1 MSDNTILPIKPPA
14 NVVSKSYFSS
24 YEKYIELYKK
34 SVSSPNAFWKEQAEK
49 HLTWIKPFTSV
60 SSGSFDEGNIS
71 WFEDGQL
78 NVSVQC
84 IDRHLET
91 RRDQIAI
98 LWEGDEPSDIQRI
111 SYQELHD
118 KVCQLANVL
127 KKHGI
132 EKGDRVALYMPMIP
146 EAAYAMLACA
156 RIGAIHSVV
165 FAGFSAGALRER
177 ILDST
182 CKAVITADE
191 GRRGQKR
198 IPLKSLVD
206 EAVQSCDCVEHVF
219 MYRHTHDDVPFNNSI
234 DVDISQ

>member
-1 MSDNTILPIKPPA
+1 MLYPSLIFHHMKNTWSYIKRVLRHLMILERA
-14 NVVSKSYFSS
+14 GG
-24 YEKYIELYKK
+24 
-34 SVSSPNAFWKEQAEK
+34 K
-49 HLTWIKPFTSV
+49 HLTWIQPFTSV
-60 SSGSFDEGNIS
+60 SSGSFEAGNIS
-71 WFEDGQL
+71 WFKDGKL

-91 RRDQIAI
+91 RSEQTAI
-98 LWEGDEPSDIQRI
+98 LWEGDEPSDIKRI

-132 EKGDRVALYMPMIP
+132 KKGDRVALYMPMIP

-165 FAGFSAGALRER
+165 FAGFSAEALRER

-198 IPLKSLVD
+198 IFKI
-206 EAVQSCDCVEHVF
+206 F
-219 MYRHTHDDVPFNNSI
+219 G
-234 DVDISQ
+234 